1 LKEMQSALEA
11 AQIEIGT
18 ALAPAMVDLAHT
30 VRDIASAFAGL
41 DDDTKK
47 TIVTIAGAAAAIGP
61 MLIVAGKATS
71 AVGGIT
77 KSFGLMS
84 EAGKLAGTT
93 GASSFAKL
101 AGVLTSGPFLAI
113 AAAVGVLAVSFGPL
127 IKRMNSF
134 EYKTRTMAG
143 ATKELNK
150 QIGNESAEARVLFR
164 DLTTAVELE
173 HDRADAIQALND
185 KYPEFLGNMDLNTAS
200 LEDIARLEKEVT
212 DAIADRVRQQVL
224 ADAQTKRT
232 EALANVEKSLVDFET
247 SARNAGAAVGP
258 IKAVSAEIREMFMQI
273 SEGESVDFDFGNMM
287 SLMELAKAA
296 GVAEGQLANVAVAL
310 KTATIGDGGLFGGTT
325 LYDLV
330 AVVSDT
336 GASYRNLSEIVE
348 DNTKAQGENVDATN
362 DAADAANANADA
374 KKKESGATKTA
385 TTQTKTLADTVKELA
400 DQLAQTTKTES
411 VFGESFGKRDEDRA
425 RALKSAIDEII
436 GEGFT
441 GEIDLSALK
450 LTADQLSAITTI
462 LGEDFGGDADQA
474 LQKLAE
480 TLTALQP
487 KTNEALT
494 PLEALRAKM
503 AELGTL
509 ERVGLIDGM
518 EAAQQALEALE
529 TALSESLLNDPAF
542 EGSEKFKAMQAE
554 IERLRGGLQGLESD
568 SSAVESVTKEFDKMA
583 AAQQAATDLAG
594 AAVDSLF
601 DKNKSMGEALKESA
615 ANIAKS
621 LIKQALATAISN
633 AIASAF
639 SPASPDNIVTGG
651 AAAPAKAAGLVATA
665 KSLFSAIPKFA
676 EGGAVLGGRGG
687 TLALIGENPAS
698 RGEFIV
704 PFEKMGKFMNMA
716 GGNAGGDI
724 QARVTGDALE
734 LSTRRSARKY
744 SRRTII

>member
-1 LKEMQSALEA
+1 M
-11 AQIEIGT
+11 
-18 ALAPAMVDLAHT
+18 
-30 VRDIASAFAGL
+30 
-41 DDDTKK
+41 
-47 TIVTIAGAAAAIGP
+47 
-61 MLIVAGKATS
+61 
-71 AVGGIT
+71 
-77 KSFGLMS
+77 
-84 EAGKLAGTT
+84 
-93 GASSFAKL
+93 
-101 AGVLTSGPFLAI
+101 LAI
-113 AAAVGVLAVSFGPL
+113 QL
-127 IKRMNSF
+127 
-134 EYKTRTMAG
+134 TRA
-143 ATKELNK
+143 
-150 QIGNESAEARVLFR
+150 
-164 DLTTAVELE
+164 
-173 HDRADAIQALND
+173 
-185 KYPEFLGNMDLNTAS
+185 
-200 LEDIARLEKEVT
+200 
-212 DAIADRVRQQVL
+212 
-224 ADAQTKRT
+224 
-232 EALANVEKSLVDFET
+232 
-247 SARNAGAAVGP
+247 
-258 IKAVSAEIREMFMQI
+258 
-273 SEGESVDFDFGNMM
+273 SVDTGGFFES
-287 SLMELAKAA
+287 SLS
-296 GVAEGQLANVAVAL
+296 
-310 KTATIGDGGLFGGTT
+310 
-325 LYDLV
+325 DLV
-330 AVVSDT
+330 TTVEDSS
-336 GASYRNLSEIVE
+336 ASYRNLRDIVGE
-348 DNTKAQGENVDATN
+348 TTEAQKANNDAT
-362 DAADAANANADA
+362 ADAAKKDDDA
-374 KKKESGATKTA
+374 TKSKNKKTAATKKETKE
-385 TTQTKTLADTVKELA
+385 TKTLADTVKELA

-450 LTADQLSAITTI
+450 LTADQLSAITTV

-494 PLEALRAKM
+494 PLEALREKM
-503 AELGTL
+503 AELETF

-542 EGSEKFKAMQAE
+542 EGSEKFKAMQTE
-554 IERLRGGLQGLESD
+554 IERLREGLKGLESD
-568 SSAVESVTKEFDKMA
+568 SSAVKGVTKEFDKMA

-594 AAVDSLF
+594 AAVDALF

-639 SPASPDNIVTGG
+639 SPASPDNILTGG